1 MTNTYRV
8 DGDYAY
14 IDLKASKTLPQGK
27 VTIIDVADLPKAQE
41 FPGAWRISGIN
52 RKYGGM
58 KYYACGEIYT
68 PHSERGTRK
77 RNAKYYALHRW
88 LFGTVEEKRPIDHIN
103 HDTLDNRRS
112 CNVRFS
118 DHFLNSLNREITI
131 PRQDKNPLRSGKY
144 IASIMVKGRLIRIGV
159 FNTPEESVLA
169 RVAVRSFA
177 LQYFGNDNET
187 DCQYVDVGC
196 DKHGSA

>member
-1 MTNTYRV
+1 MTF
-8 DGDYAY
+8 D
-14 IDLKASKTLPQGK
+14 
-27 VTIIDVADLPKAQE
+27 IIIAAMTAKH
-41 FPGAWRISGIN
+41 GIN
-52 RKYGGM
+52 PEWGGCRPGIL
-58 KYYACGEIYT
+58 AGASQDYT
-68 PHSERGTRK
+68 FLLGYSPVGFSAREV
-77 RNAKYYALHRW
+77 AVA
-88 LFGTVEEKRPIDHIN
+88 VEEKRPIDHIN